1 MAEIEY
7 VAPETYGSTWS
18 SLNPPDP
25 TDPLNFGLGAINV
38 QRMVGEYTLHGP
50 HATARLTLGLIR
62 GIVNPNPPSGTPVF
76 SAIYADVQV
85 GYGTAAYVF
94 SMDWAHGASIVVP
107 AGKVTINARQIGQ
120 VAYKIQL
127 SAGLSIMPMGGRIP
141 ATFTNYFAVPAK
153 PGAVVLDIP
162 NRARGLIV
170 PKVFTGAP
178 SDFEITILRGDSLG
192 VDVVGFYSHQQPADS
207 AIWTNGIVMAGA
219 ANKVQIQ
226 SALGL
231 LPDAA
236 NAIFLLDG

>member
-1 MAEIEY
+1 MSEIEY

-18 SLNPPDP
+18 SYNVEPI
-25 TDPLNFGLGAINV
+25 TNQLNFGLGDINV

-76 SAIYADVQV
+76 SALYCDVQI

-107 AGKVTINARQIGQ
+107 AGKVTVYARQIGQ
-120 VAYKIQL
+120 IDYKIQL
-127 SAGLSIMPMGGRIP
+127 SAGVSIMPMGGRVP
-141 ATFTNYFAVPAK
+141 ATFTNYFAMPAK
-153 PGAVVLDIP
+153 PGAVVLDVP

-178 SDFEITILRGDSLG
+178 SDFEVTILRGDSLG
-192 VDVVGFYSHQQPADS
+192 VDVVGFYSHLQPADS
-207 AIWTNGIVMAGA
+207 AIWTNGIIMAGA

-226 SALGL
+226 SAIGL
-231 LPDAA
+231 LADNA